1 MPTADESDPIS
12 DDEILYRRAP
22 VSKDW
27 VDEHGVSAEAFAPLK
42 GDLSGLSVFRARF
55 LPLEE
60 AARGASKQGYYV
72 LELRAGDLR
81 GAGIDIVPAPIADK
95 AGHAEIPALKY
106 ERPESNAS
114 LEIRQLLA
122 DRLVRKTHGPFVG
135 P

>member
-1 MPTADESDPIS
+1 MPAADESEPIS
-12 DDEILYRRAP
+12 DDEILYRRVP
-22 VSKDW
+22 ISMEWIDP
-27 VDEHGVSAEAFAPLK
+27 HGVSAEAFAPRKEDHL
-42 GDLSGLSVFRARF
+42 GLSVFRAKF

-60 AARGASKQGYYV
+60 AARGSSKQGYYV

-106 ERPESNAS
+106 ERPESDAS

-122 DRLVRKTHGPFVG
+122 DRLVRKIHGPFVG
-135 P
+135 R